1 MPGGFTQQHLDE
13 IRSRVD
19 IVEIVGQVV
28 KLKKAG
34 ENWKGLCPFHTEKT
48 PSFTVNPKRNI
59 YHCFGCGAGGDAFS
73 FLMRQDRVAFPEA
86 VRSLAERAGVTLPD
100 AGTRSPE
107 VDGKLESLRR
117 VMALAAEF
125 YVSAL
130 WERGGEKGRTYLE
143 QRGVDPEVARRFGLG
158 YAPEGWNNLLATMAR
173 HGISEDLVVQAGLAL
188 PRQNQP
194 GFYDRFRGR
203 LLFSIRDVQGRVVA
217 FGGRALSGEEPKYL
231 NSPETAL
238 YVKGQMLYSL
248 DLARTGMRE
257 RGRAILVEGYL
268 DCLMAHQHGFTET
281 VAALGTAFTPAQLG
295 LLRRHADEVVALFDA
310 DAAGQKASTRLEEMM
325 NDVMD
330 VQNLGWSVAR
340 TGDFEKVGHLPIR
353 VALLPAGHDP
363 DSLLRA
369 EGAPALTAR
378 LEAARPLLSFVLE
391 KALGEEDLATARG
404 RANAHA
410 RVALILSKVA
420 SAEEATALAREASRR
435 LGVDSTQLWIEA
447 QQLQGARARSYR
459 PPTPSSAATSDDSG
473 GTGAAWPPPVSFE
486 RDLVALLLQVDEA
499 RADLLSVLEEEDVVH
514 PGLRLILAALRRA
527 PGGAPET
534 LMAEMTGDRERGL
547 LAALLVEERKWVDT
561 HSHVAE
567 LKRRYHIR
575 HRKLRVSQVTR
586 AIIDAQASGDPALPA
601 LEDELRALQR
611 DLQREAEAVRELA
624 LARPGFPGFG
634 PEDSPRQAGTP

>member
-1 MPGGFTQQHLDE
+1 MPGGFSQQHLDE

-28 KLKKAG
+28 KLKRAG
-34 ENWKGLCPFHTEKT
+34 ENWKGLCPFHAEKT
-48 PSFTVNPKRNI
+48 ASFTVNPKRNI

-86 VRSLAERAGVTLPD
+86 VRALAERAGVALPD
-100 AGTRSPE
+100 AGTRAPE
-107 VDGKLESLRR
+107 VDNKLEALRR
-117 VMALAAEF
+117 AMALAAEF
-125 YVSAL
+125 YSQSL
-130 WERGGEKGRTYLE
+130 WERGGEKARAYLE
-143 QRGVDPEVARRFGLG
+143 QRGVDLEVARRFGLG
-158 YAPEGWNNLLATMAR
+158 YAPESWNALLSVMAR
-173 HGISEDLVVQAGLAL
+173 QGIGEEILVQAGLAL

-203 LLFSIRDVQGRVVA
+203 LLFPIRDVQGRVVA

-231 NSPETAL
+231 NSPETPL
-238 YVKGQMLYSL
+238 YVKGQMLYAL
-248 DLARTGMRE
+248 DVAKTAMRARS
-257 RGRAILVEGYL
+257 RGILVEGYL
-268 DCLMAHQHGFTET
+268 DCLMAHQHGFGET

-295 LLRRHADEVVALFDA
+295 LLRRYADEVLALFDA

-330 VQNLGWSVAR
+330 LQNLGWSVAR
-340 TGDFEKVGHLPIR
+340 TGGFAKAGHLPIR
-353 VALLPAGHDP
+353 VALLPPGHDP

-369 EGAPALTAR
+369 EGAAALSAR
-378 LEAARPLLSFVLE
+378 LDAARPLLSFVLE
-391 KALGEEDLATARG
+391 KALGEEDLSTPRG

-420 SAEEATALAREASRR
+420 NAEEATTLAREAARK

-447 QQLQGARARSYR
+447 QQLQGARARGR
-459 PPTPSSAATSDDSG
+459 RAEPMTGAG
-473 GTGAAWPPPVSFE
+473 GTAADADAWPPPVPFE
-486 RDLVALLLQVDEA
+486 RDLVALLLQVDDA
-499 RADLLSVLEEEDVVH
+499 RAALLPMLEEDDVVH
-514 PGLRLILAALRRA
+514 QGLRLILGALRRS
-527 PGGAPET
+527 PGGAPEA
-534 LMAEMTGDRERGL
+534 LMAEMPADRERGL

-561 HSHVAE
+561 HSHIAE

-601 LEDELRALQR
+601 LEEELRSLQR

-624 LARPGFPGFG
+624 LARPGLSGLGSADPQ
-634 PEDSPRQAGTP
+634 RQAETP

>member
-1 MPGGFTQQHLDE
+1 MPGGFSQQQLDE

-19 IVEIVGQVV
+19 IVEIVGQSV
-28 KLKKAG
+28 KLKRAG

-86 VRSLAERAGVTLPD
+86 VRTLAERAGVALPTGGR
-100 AGTRSPE
+100 APE
-107 VDGKLESLRR
+107 ADNKLEALRR
-117 VMALAAEF
+117 VMALAGEF
-125 YVSAL
+125 YTQSL
-130 WERGGEKGRTYLE
+130 WERGGEKARAYLE

-158 YAPEGWNNLLATMAR
+158 YAPESWNALLGVMAKQ
-173 HGISEDLVVQAGLAL
+173 GIGDEALVQAGLAL
-188 PRQNQP
+188 ARQNGP

-203 LLFSIRDVQGRVVA
+203 LLFQIRDVQGRVVA

-231 NSPETAL
+231 NSPETPL
-238 YVKGQMLYSL
+238 YVKGQTLYAL
-248 DLARTGMRE
+248 DVAKTAIRD
-257 RGRAILVEGYL
+257 RGRAIIVEGYL
-268 DCLMAHQHGFTET
+268 DCLMAHQHGFGET

-295 LLRRHADEVVALFDA
+295 LLRRYSDEVLALFDA

-340 TGDFEKVGHLPIR
+340 TGGFEKAGHLPIR
-353 VALLPAGHDP
+353 VALLPPGHDP

-378 LEAARPLLSFVLE
+378 LDAARPLLSFVLE

-420 SAEEATALAREASRR
+420 NAEEATALAREAARR

-447 QQLQGARARSYR
+447 QQLQGARARGRR
-459 PPTPSSAATSDDSG
+459 PAQLAEAARESAAGD
-473 GTGAAWPPPVSFE
+473 AWPPPVPFE

-499 RADLLSVLEEEDVVH
+499 RAELLPLLEEDDVVH
-514 PGLRLILAALRRA
+514 QGLRLVLAALRRA
-527 PGGAPET
+527 PSGAPEA
-534 LMAEMTGDRERGL
+534 LMAELPGDREQGL

-575 HRKLRVSQVTR
+575 HRKQRVRQMMQ
-586 AIIDAQASGDPALPA
+586 AITDAQATGDPALPE
-601 LEDELRALQR
+601 LEEELRGLQR

-624 LARPGFPGFG
+624 LARPGLPSER
-634 PEDSPRQAGTP
+634 PVNPQRQAETP

>member
-1 MPGGFTQQHLDE
+1 MPGGFSQQQLDE

-28 KLKKAG
+28 KLKRAG
-34 ENWKGLCPFHTEKT
+34 VNWKGLCPFHTEKT

-86 VRSLAERAGVTLPD
+86 VRALAERAGVALP
-100 AGTRSPE
+100 APGGRAPE
-107 VDGKLESLRR
+107 TDGKLEALRR
-117 VMALAAEF
+117 VMALASEF
-125 YVSAL
+125 YAQSL
-130 WERGGEKGRTYLE
+130 WERGGEKARTYME

-158 YAPEGWNNLLATMAR
+158 YAPESWNALLSVMAR
-173 HGISEDLVVQAGLAL
+173 QGIGEEALVQAGLAL
-188 PRQNQP
+188 PRQNGP

-203 LLFSIRDVQGRVVA
+203 LLFPIRDVQGRVVA

-231 NSPETAL
+231 NSPETPL
-238 YVKGQMLYSL
+238 YVKGQMLYAL
-248 DLARTGMRE
+248 DVAKGAMRD
-257 RGRAILVEGYL
+257 RGRAIIVEGYL
-268 DCLMAHQHGFTET
+268 DCLMAHQHGFAET

-295 LLRRHADEVVALFDA
+295 LLRRYADEVLALFDA

-330 VQNLGWSVAR
+330 LQNLGWSVAR
-340 TGDFEKVGHLPIR
+340 TGGFEKAGHLPIR
-353 VALLPAGHDP
+353 VALLPPGHDP

-369 EGAPALTAR
+369 EGAEALTTR

-391 KALGEEDLATARG
+391 KALGEEDLATPRG

-420 SAEEATALAREASRR
+420 NAEEATALAREAARR

-447 QQLQGARARSYR
+447 QQLQGARARGRR
-459 PPTPSSAATSDDSG
+459 PEQSTETARGSGDPDS
-473 GTGAAWPPPVSFE
+473 WPPPIPFE

-499 RADLLSVLEEEDVVH
+499 RAELLPVLEEDDVVH
-514 PGLRLILAALRRA
+514 QGLRLVLAALRRA
-527 PGGAPET
+527 PAGAPEA
-534 LMAEMTGDRERGL
+534 LMAELAGDRERGL
-547 LAALLVEERKWVDT
+547 LAALLVEERKWEDT

-575 HRKLRVSQVTR
+575 HRKHRVRQVAR
-586 AIIDAQASGDPALPA
+586 AIIDAQAAGDPALPA
-601 LEDELRALQR
+601 LEEELRSLQR

-624 LARPGFPGFG
+624 LARPGLPSQG
-634 PEDSPRQAGTP
+634 PVDTQGQVETP

>member
-1 MPGGFTQQHLDE
+1 MPGDFTQQHLDE

-28 KLKKAG
+28 KLKRAG

-48 PSFTVNPKRNI
+48 ASFTVNPKRNI

-73 FLMRQDRVAFPEA
+73 FLMRQERVAFPEA
-86 VRSLAERAGVTLPD
+86 VRSLAERAGVTLPE
-100 AGTRSPE
+100 AGGRSPE
-107 VDGKLESLRR
+107 TDNKLEALRR

-125 YVSAL
+125 YVGAL

-143 QRGVDPEVARRFGLG
+143 QRGVDPEMARRFGLG
-158 YAPEGWNNLLATMAR
+158 YAPEGWNSLLSAMAR
-173 HGISEDLVVQAGLAL
+173 QGIGEDLVVQAGLAL

-217 FGGRALSGEEPKYL
+217 FGGRALAGEEPKYL

-238 YVKGQMLYSL
+238 YVKGQMLYAL
-248 DLARTGMRE
+248 DVARTGMRE

-268 DCLMAHQHGFTET
+268 DCLMAHQHGFGET

-295 LLRRHADEVVALFDA
+295 LLRRYADEVIALFDA

-340 TGDFEKVGHLPIR
+340 TGDFEKLGHLPIR

-369 EGAPALTAR
+369 EGAAALTAR

-391 KALGEEDLATARG
+391 KALGDEDLTTARG

-420 SAEEATALAREASRR
+420 GAEEATALAREASRK

-447 QQLQGARARSYR
+447 QQLQGARARSHR
-459 PPTPSSAATSDDSG
+459 PHTPSPAASTDDPA
-473 GTGAAWPPPVSFE
+473 GAAWPQPVSFE

-514 PGLRLILAALRRA
+514 PGLRQILAALRRA
-527 PGGAPET
+527 PGGAPEA

-624 LARPGFPGFG
+624 LARPGFPGHG
-634 PEDSPRQAGTP
+634 PEDSPRQTGTP

>member
-1 MPGGFTQQHLDE
+1 MPGGFSQQHLDE

-19 IVEIVGQVV
+19 IIEIVGQVV
-28 KLKKAG
+28 KLKRTG

-86 VRSLAERAGVTLPD
+86 VRMLAERAGVTLPD
-100 AGTRSPE
+100 AGARAPE
-107 VDGKLESLRR
+107 VDGKLEALRR
-117 VMALAAEF
+117 VMTLAAEF
-125 YVSAL
+125 YSASL
-130 WERGGEKGRTYLE
+130 WERGGEKARAYLE

-158 YAPEGWNNLLATMAR
+158 YAPESWNTLLSVMAR
-173 HGISEDLVVQAGLAL
+173 QGIGDDLLVQAGLAL

-203 LLFSIRDVQGRVVA
+203 LLFPIRDVQGRVVA

-231 NSPETAL
+231 NSPETPL
-238 YVKGQMLYSL
+238 YVKGQTLYAL
-248 DLARTGMRE
+248 DVAKTAIRDRS
-257 RGRAILVEGYL
+257 RAILVEGYL
-268 DCLMAHQHGFTET
+268 DCLMAHQHGFGET

-295 LLRRHADEVVALFDA
+295 LLRRYADEVLALFDA

-330 VQNLGWSVAR
+330 LQNLGWSIAR
-340 TGDFEKVGHLPIR
+340 TGGFEKAGHLPIR
-353 VALLPAGHDP
+353 VAILPPGHDP

-369 EGAPALTAR
+369 EGAAALTVR
-378 LEAARPLLSFVLE
+378 LDAARPLLSFVLE
-391 KALGEEDLATARG
+391 RALGEEDLAAPRG

-410 RVALILSKVA
+410 RVALILSRVA
-420 SAEEATALAREASRR
+420 NAEEATALAREAARR

-447 QQLQGARARSYR
+447 QQLQGARARGRR
-459 PPTPSSAATSDDSG
+459 PEPMA
-473 GTGAAWPPPVSFE
+473 GTAGAPDADAWPPPVPFE
-486 RDLVALLLQVDEA
+486 RDLVALLLQVDDA
-499 RADLLSVLEEEDVVH
+499 RAELLPMLEEEDVVH
-514 PGLRLILAALRRA
+514 QGLRLVLAALRRT
-527 PGGAPET
+527 PDGAPET
-534 LMAEMTGDRERGL
+534 LMAEMPGDRERGL

-561 HSHVAE
+561 HSHIAE

-575 HRKLRVSQVTR
+575 HRKHRVSQVTR

-601 LEDELRALQR
+601 LEDELRGLQR

-624 LARPGFPGFG
+624 LARPGLSGLG
-634 PEDSPRQAGTP
+634 PADPQRQAGTP